1 MIPPDCVSIRT
12 AYSRLFHLHS
22 SEASERL
29 AYFLCTGKLRAFYF
43 DRQMEE
49 HSISVDRWQSMS
61 ESSRLDIFKTGTAL
75 AAEGAETEI
84 VVREDDLAAMLPS
97 RDKAPYA
104 DPTQANSITKRGR
117 KPKHDANDVW
127 SVITLTAHDDGFE
140 ESQEKMIDK
149 VQRQYEQSFGK
160 DTAPSRTTL
169 QPMIRKLFAE
179 RAKKDA
185 KVKAG
190 K

>member
-1 MIPPDCVSIRT
+1 
-12 AYSRLFHLHS
+12 
-22 SEASERL
+22 
-29 AYFLCTGKLRAFYF
+29 
-43 DRQMEE
+43 
-49 HSISVDRWQSMS
+49 
-61 ESSRLDIFKTGTAL
+61 
-75 AAEGAETEI
+75 
-84 VVREDDLAAMLPS
+84 
-97 RDKAPYA
+97 
-104 DPTQANSITKRGR
+104 
-117 KPKHDANDVW
+117 
-127 SVITLTAHDDGFE
+127 LTAHDDGFE